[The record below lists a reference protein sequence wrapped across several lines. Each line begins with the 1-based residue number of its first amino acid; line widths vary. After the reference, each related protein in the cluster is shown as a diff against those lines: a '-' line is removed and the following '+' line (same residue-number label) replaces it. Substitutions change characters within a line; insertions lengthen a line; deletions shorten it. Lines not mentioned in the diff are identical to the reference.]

1 VEEHNERLE
10 ANPFRYIAG
19 GVLVIVLFFGGLTVW
34 SVFFPF
40 QGAVIASGVVAVSG
54 ERKTV
59 QHLEGGMID
68 KILVKDGDKVAEGDT
83 LITLKSTF
91 VNANVDLL
99 MGRLWAKQGEAARL
113 TAEAAM
119 KPEVAWPEEF
129 ETLTGHKE
137 VSKIVAA
144 EKEIFTSKRTDLQ
157 GKKELYNSQIMQLG
171 NRIDGSRQELSSLTE
186 IIRNLEEDLNSK
198 LPLVKEK
205 YLGKTSILELQRSLA
220 EYKGRKGKLTQD
232 IAQFHQMIQELK
244 LRIMDLETQYKDQAL
259 AKLKEA
265 SDEIYQV
272 REQIKPQLDAQERLE
287 IRAPVSGVVINMQVH
302 SEASGVVQPAKPVL
316 EIVPENSKM
325 VVKAQVRPQDI
336 TSVKPGQETK
346 VQLAAFHRKSTPPV
360 NGSVIYVSPDLITQE
375 TARGA
380 TSYYEAHV
388 QVDDKDLAAK
398 NAYLSPGMPVTCY
411 ITTDRRTVISYLLG
425 PLLENVDKAMRE

>member
-1 VEEHNERLE
+1 MEEHNERLE